1 MMNTLIKKT
10 NDFLHTLSLASKD
23 EVLELRVALNEKRTD
38 MQNSSLDRLLAHELT
53 YMITRQIR
61 KY

>member
-1 MMNTLIKKT
+1 MDTLIKKT
-10 NDFLHTLSLASKD
+10 DDFLRALSLASKD

>member
-1 MMNTLIKKT
+1 MDTLIKKT
-10 NDFLHTLSLASKD
+10 DDFLRALSLASKD

-38 MQNSSLDRLLAHELT
+38 MQNSSIDRRLAYELT
-53 YMITRQIR
+53 HMITRQIR